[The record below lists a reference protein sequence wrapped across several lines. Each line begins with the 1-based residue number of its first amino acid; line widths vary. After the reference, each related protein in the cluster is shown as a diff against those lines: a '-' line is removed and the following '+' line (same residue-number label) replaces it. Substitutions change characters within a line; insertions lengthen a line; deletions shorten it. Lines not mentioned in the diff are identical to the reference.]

1 MRRNYEYFNKQQGFV
16 RTDLQV
22 LYTSLP
28 PLSPSLPPFI
38 SLPPQM
44 TKSLSK
50 IATASLPMS
59 YSSLRRSLGVIV
71 TYAESDSRVQVGV
84 VISGCGITTL
94 VYSLQSGSFV
104 SEIRDLMIKLR
115 TVLSSTSQM
124 KVRVYVYRVVS

>member
-1 MRRNYEYFNKQQGFV
+1 M
-16 RTDLQV
+16 
-22 LYTSLP
+22 
-28 PLSPSLPPFI
+28 
-38 SLPPQM
+38 
-44 TKSLSK
+44 
-50 IATASLPMS
+50 
-59 YSSLRRSLGVIV
+59 IV